1 LTNEDDLDSSISLD
15 ANLPDE
21 SDDCNVPPDDD
32 NYRSS
37 DDGNFNFA
45 DDVPPTV
52 VVVDEVGELQ
62 LDRNA
67 DSMEKDKTPSKRSV
81 NESRALMPGKNK
93 RVKQTIAEYSEKKS
107 PSVDTKKGKNDI
119 TSELGESIKSI
130 ILVSGKQRNE
140 EMKKQFV
147 TTVLWKALKK
157 REKRQHQPS
166 GLKKGRIQLSQSIV

>member
-37 DDGNFNFA
+37 DYENFNFA

-67 DSMEKDKTPSKRSV
+67 DSMEKDKTRS
-81 NESRALMPGKNK
+81 
-93 RVKQTIAEYSEKKS
+93 
-107 PSVDTKKGKNDI
+107 
-119 TSELGESIKSI
+119 
-130 ILVSGKQRNE
+130 
-140 EMKKQFV
+140 
-147 TTVLWKALKK
+147 
-157 REKRQHQPS
+157 
-166 GLKKGRIQLSQSIV
+166 

>member
-15 ANLPDE
+15 ANSSDE

-32 NYRSS
+32 NDRSS
-37 DDGNFNFA
+37 DDENFNFA

-67 DSMEKDKTPSKRSV
+67 DSMEKDKTPPSKRSV
-81 NESRALMPGKNK
+81 NESRAVMPGKNK

-119 TSELGESIKSI
+119 TSELGESIQSI
-130 ILVSGKQRNE
+130 ILVSGKQR
-140 EMKKQFV
+140 MKK
-147 TTVLWKALKK
+147 
-157 REKRQHQPS
+157 
-166 GLKKGRIQLSQSIV
+166 